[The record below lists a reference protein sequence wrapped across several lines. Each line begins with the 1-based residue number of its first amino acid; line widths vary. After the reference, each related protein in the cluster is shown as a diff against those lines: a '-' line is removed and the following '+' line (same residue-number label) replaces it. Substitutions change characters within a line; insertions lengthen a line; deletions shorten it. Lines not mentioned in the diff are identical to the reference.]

1 MTPLHDVKPL
11 SIQGLTKKYGPL
23 RAVDA
28 LDLTV
33 APSSIV
39 GLVGPNG
46 SGKTTTLRI
55 VVGLLEPDA
64 GRVLVNGLE
73 QGSLAARA
81 QLAYVPDE
89 PAGLDELT
97 IAEFLEL
104 YTALHRAGETYR
116 TRSATLLSA
125 FGLDTRTRTS
135 LASLSHGMRR
145 QVSVVAAFALAP
157 PLVVVDEATAA
168 LDPEAVIVLREALRA
183 LVRGGSGILLATQDL
198 HFAETVCDRVYLL
211 SRGRLVDEGPVP
223 ALQTKYHAASLEAV
237 FLNALG
243 QSSLVDE
250 LRDSLGSL

>member
-1 MTPLHDVKPL
+1 MTALHDVKPL
-11 SIQGLTKKYGPL
+11 SIHGLSKSYGPL
-23 RAVDA
+23 RAVDS
-28 LDLTV
+28 LDIGV
-33 APSSIV
+33 ARGSIV

-97 IAEFLEL
+97 IAEFLDL
-104 YTALHRAGETYR
+104 YAALHRAGEIYR
-116 TRSATLLSA
+116 TRSETLLSA
-125 FGLDTRTRTS
+125 FGLDTRARTS

-157 PLVVVDEATAA
+157 ALVVVDEATAA

-198 HFAETVCDRVYLL
+198 HFAETVCDRVSLL
-211 SRGRLVDEGPVP
+211 SRGRLVDEGTVST
-223 ALQTKYHAASLEAV
+223 LQGKYHAASLEAV